1 MGIYHLLGTGAD
13 LFTLSADKSAE
24 QEPTA
29 ENGTEFS
36 SPVKYVPVP
45 RDVEVVSGR
54 KTAE

>member
-1 MGIYHLLGTGAD
+1 MGIYHLLSTGAD
-13 LFTLSADKSAE
+13 FFTLSADKSAE